1 MFQSC
6 SQFVNEQ
13 LSSHFQHLHN
23 FVTQLRSEFG
33 IDDSSKSQQEVNAE
47 LLALVESSSMPTLSR
62 KLTGS
67 VEKVITTF
75 AASWKNA
82 LRDTDKEIV
91 QLFSN
96 YRQVGFSHEVSWL
109 VNSYHWS
116 PSLP

>member
-1 MFQSC
+1 
-6 SQFVNEQ
+6 
-13 LSSHFQHLHN
+13 
-23 FVTQLRSEFG
+23 
-33 IDDSSKSQQEVNAE
+33 
-47 LLALVESSSMPTLSR
+47 MPTLSR

-109 VNSYHWS
+109 VNSS
-116 PSLP
+116 SLVIVAAIISGNGCVETDP